1 MIYFRQMMYD
11 GLECV
16 NIQKIQK
23 KKFILSQKYD
33 MSLNL
38 EAFRL
43 PGNKQEK

>member
-11 GLECV
+11 GLECA
-16 NIQKIQK
+16 NIQKNQ

>member
-1 MIYFRQMMYD
+1 MTYFRQIIYD
-11 GLECV
+11 GLGYA
-16 NIQKIQK
+16 KIQK
-23 KKFILSQKYD
+23 KSRKKFILSHKYD